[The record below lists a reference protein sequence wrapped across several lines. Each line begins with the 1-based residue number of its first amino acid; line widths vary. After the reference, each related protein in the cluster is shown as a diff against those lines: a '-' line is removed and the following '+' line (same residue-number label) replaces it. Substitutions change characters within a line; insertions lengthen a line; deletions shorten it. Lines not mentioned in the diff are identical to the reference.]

1 VKEFLSR
8 ADVPFIVRN
17 VDEDDGAYDE
27 LMARGWRSVPVTVI
41 GDRAIK
47 GFDPGALRE
56 ALQSELQ
63 HGKEES

>member
-1 VKEFLSR
+1 MKEFLSR
-8 ADVPFIVRN
+8 AEVPFIVRD

-27 LMARGWRSVPVTVI
+27 LMAKGWRTVPVTFI
-41 GDRAIK
+41 GDRAVK
-47 GFDPGALRE
+47 GFDPLALSE

>member
-1 VKEFLSR
+1 M
-8 ADVPFIVRN
+8 PFIVRD

-27 LMARGWRSVPVTVI
+27 LMARGWRTVPVTFI
-41 GDRAIK
+41 GDRAVK
-47 GFDPGALRE
+47 GFDPVALRE